1 MMWMLVAQLKYIRY
15 SGKLIG
21 VTSMDRRLAIAC
33 GSIIALIVLT
43 LATSLTIELLT
54 SKHGKSPESI
64 LYTGKQLESN
74 LTWLS
79 EYSHVMECIE
89 EHASTQNEMADILPD
104 RISVMAQ
111 KGTIYCADEK
121 VTLQQIIDGPER
133 MSAKQQT
140 TMIEPRSC
148 TGILHEL
155 YQYCPKVSLSHIK
168 PAE

>member
-1 MMWMLVAQLKYIRY
+1 
-15 SGKLIG
+15 
-21 VTSMDRRLAIAC
+21 MDRRLAMVC

-43 LATSLTIELLT
+43 LAVSLTIELLT

-155 YQYCPKVSLSHIK
+155 YQYCPKVSLSHIQ